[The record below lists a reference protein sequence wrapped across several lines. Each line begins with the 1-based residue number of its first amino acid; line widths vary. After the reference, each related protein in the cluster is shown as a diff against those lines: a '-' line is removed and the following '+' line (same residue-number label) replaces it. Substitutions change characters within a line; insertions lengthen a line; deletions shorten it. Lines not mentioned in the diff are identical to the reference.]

1 MSDTMLDEN
10 IVNDPLIK
18 GVVRNSIELWN
29 SNDVTDEKS
38 VDIANS
44 YTKYVARKWIFII
57 ICVIAVFVAVGISLT
72 IGDYP
77 LEFFETYEIMWD
89 HITGNVQDGLK
100 DHIVFNLRLPRI
112 LIGIVAGVGLAVA
125 GVVMQSTLMNPLA
138 DSYTTGVSSGASL
151 GATLAVVM
159 GFSIGG
165 ATSQYGIIAN
175 AFVFSLIPM
184 AVIILLSKVK
194 NSSPTVMIMGGIA
207 IMYIFGAFTT
217 LFTLMANPN
226 DLEYLY
232 KWGVGSLGFA
242 SKNDLPVM
250 ALFVVVGSIAL
261 MLLTKQLNALA
272 AGDDSAKSLGV
283 DADMMRRICLLITA
297 LVVAAVVSFTGTI
310 GFVGLVAPHV
320 IRMVV
325 GPDNRYLLPASALF
339 GGVLLLCA
347 DVVGRTIL
355 SPSILQAGVVMAFM
369 GGPLFL
375 WLIIRKNSV
384 VWG

>member
-1 MSDTMLDEN
+1 M
-10 IVNDPLIK
+10 
-18 GVVRNSIELWN
+18 
-29 SNDVTDEKS
+29 
-38 VDIANS
+38 
-44 YTKYVARKWIFII
+44 
-57 ICVIAVFVAVGISLT
+57 
-72 IGDYP
+72 
-77 LEFFETYEIMWD
+77 
-89 HITGNVQDGLK
+89 K
-100 DHIVFNLRLPRI
+100 DHKVFNLRMPRI
-112 LIGIVAGVGLAVA
+112 LLGIVAGAGLAVA

-138 DSYTTGVSSGASL
+138 DAYTTGVSSGASL
-151 GATLAVVM
+151 GATLAVVV

-165 ATSQYGIIAN
+165 ASNQYGIIIN
-175 AFVFSLIPM
+175 AFVFSLVPM

-217 LFTLMANPN
+217 LFTLMADPN

-242 SKNDLPVM
+242 SKDDLPVM
-250 ALFVVVGSIAL
+250 ALFVVSGSVIL

-272 AGDDSAKSLGV
+272 AGDDSAKALGV
-283 DADMMRRICLLITA
+283 DADTMRRICLLITA

-347 DVVGRTIL
+347 DVVGRTII

-375 WLIIRKNSV
+375 WLILRKQSV
-384 VWG
+384 IWG

>member
-1 MSDTMLDEN
+1 MLDEKV
-10 IVNDPLIK
+10 VNDPLVK
-18 GVVRNSIELWN
+18 DVVRNSLELWN
-29 SNDVTDEKS
+29 SNTSTDEKS
-38 VDIANS
+38 VKITTN
-44 YTKYVARKWIFII
+44 YKKYVARKWIFIVICI
-57 ICVIAVFVAVGISLT
+57 IAMFIAVGVSLT

-77 LEFFETYEIMWD
+77 IEFFETYETMWN
-89 HITGNVQDGLK
+89 HLIGNVQNGLN
-100 DHIVFNLRLPRI
+100 DYIVFSLRLPRI
-112 LIGIVAGVGLAVA
+112 LIGLVAGAGLAVA

-151 GATLAVVM
+151 GATLAVVV

-165 ATSQYGIIAN
+165 ASNQYAIIVN
-175 AFVFSLIPM
+175 AFIFSLIPM
-184 AVIILLSKVK
+184 AVIILMSKIK

-207 IMYIFGAFTT
+207 IMYIFSAFTT
-217 LFTLMANPN
+217 LFTLMADPN

-242 SKNDLPVM
+242 SKDDLPVM
-250 ALFVVVGSIAL
+250 ALFVIVGTICL

-272 AGDDSAKSLGV
+272 AGDDSAKALGV
-283 DADMMRRICLLITA
+283 DADTMRRICLLITA

-320 IRMVV
+320 IRMVI

-347 DVVGRTIL
+347 DVIGRTIIA
-355 SPSILQAGVVMAFM
+355 PSILQAGVIMAFL

-375 WLIIRKNSV
+375 WLILRKNSV
-384 VWG
+384 IWG